1 MRRRRGKSFTLIEIH
16 HSSLNLF
23 SKIYTKKAPTSMG
36 TIAGS
41 AIDLDV
47 LYLAPVGENNNN
59 NNTNASSSSR
69 PSSRLANAQPSS
81 SSPTTKTNAFNA
93 AGENTKEGNVTV
105 VVDAGTTDYHQTT
118 SDGDDLNKKSP
129 PPFFRCQ
136 KCKVPLEF
144 YEEKE
149 EEKEED
155 RDRAKRIA
163 DMSGKLKVTVGE
175 KQFRDFLLEEKEE
188 EEIVNEEEQD
198 ESNETDDAKAAS
210 SYVHLPTSVQRT
222 KTSDALKAAGKTA
235 ATLSRIFDI
244 ASEKTKQDF
253 PLCETCAKEAEV
265 NMEKMC
271 EDLEEE
277 CEKYERAIASL
288 DLSKGGGGQNGKE
301 REEEGAKKKK
311 QERLEELELEL
322 ERAFERDKAIE
333 LEVEKL
339 ELELEKQKV
348 RKRALQR
355 NAARVKKAEFEI
367 WHEANQFEIDAKSL
381 KEERDAL
388 ETKLERASTQLD
400 LLRRTNVYNDA
411 FHIWHDGPFGT
422 INGFRLG
429 RTSMVPVE
437 WDEINAAWGM
447 ATLLLQSLAN
457 AMKIEFRSHALR
469 PMGSFPAVCE
479 INANTNTVSQCYD
492 LFGPVNIMTSHKY
505 DRAICGFLACLD
517 ELGRYFAERD
527 FEMGVEPVFRYPYS
541 IEADKVDG
549 KKVTFTFNRDEKWT
563 AALKLVLTDLKM
575 AVSYV
580 ASRNG

>member
-1 MRRRRGKSFTLIEIH
+1 MT
-16 HSSLNLF
+16 
-23 SKIYTKKAPTSMG
+23 

-41 AIDLDV
+41 ALDLD
-47 LYLAPVGENNNN
+47 LLGAKTTENNNN
-59 NNTNASSSSR
+59 KNKNNAASSSR
-69 PSSRLANAQPSS
+69 PSSRLARHSSDDQQQQQNAGENKDENKNKNSISS
-81 SSPTTKTNAFNA
+81 SSLEKQSDQKTF
-93 AGENTKEGNVTV
+93 
-105 VVDAGTTDYHQTT
+105 
-118 SDGDDLNKKSP
+118 
-129 PPFFRCQ
+129 FFRCQ
-136 KCKVPLEF
+136 KCRTPLEV
-144 YEEKE
+144 ERITG
-149 EEKEED
+149 D
-155 RDRAKRIA
+155 DDGDHAKFIA
-163 DMSGKLKVTVGE
+163 ETSGKLKVTVGE
-175 KQFRDFLLEEKEE
+175 KQFRDFLLDEDAEETAKGMSREE
-188 EEIVNEEEQD
+188 DFITRDGNGE
-198 ESNETDDAKAAS
+198 DARERNSLASS

-244 ASEKTKQDF
+244 ASEKTKHDF
-253 PLCETCAKEAEV
+253 PLCETCAKEVE
-265 NMEKMC
+265 MSIEKMC

-288 DLSKGGGGQNGKE
+288 DFSKVGGGREGEGDKKE
-301 REEEGAKKKK
+301 GEKKR
-311 QERLEELELEL
+311 QERLEELELQLQHAL
-322 ERAFERDKAIE
+322 EKDKAIE
-333 LEVEKL
+333 LEVERL

-429 RTSMVPVE
+429 RTSTVPVE

-479 INANTNTVSQCYD
+479 INANTNMVSKCYD

-517 ELGRYFAERD
+517 ELGRHFAQRD